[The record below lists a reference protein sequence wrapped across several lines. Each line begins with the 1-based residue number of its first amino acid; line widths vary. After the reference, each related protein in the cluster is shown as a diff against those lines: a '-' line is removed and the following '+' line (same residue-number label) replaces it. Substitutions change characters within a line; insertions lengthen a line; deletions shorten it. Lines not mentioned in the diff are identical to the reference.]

1 MVPEDLEFLMK
12 RARSE
17 DYSSVS
23 RKKKGGGGG
32 GEKLQLDNRTSNS
45 KRQIN
50 EIFFHPISIE
60 RLLGPTSLIQ
70 NG

>member
-23 RKKKGGGGG
+23 RRKKG
-32 GEKLQLDNRTSNS
+32 GEKLQLDNRISNS

-60 RLLGPTSLIQ
+60 RLLGPTSIIQ

>member
-23 RKKKGGGGG
+23 RRKKGGK
-32 GEKLQLDNRTSNS
+32 KLQLDNRISNS

-60 RLLGPTSLIQ
+60 RLLGPTSIIQ

>member
-23 RKKKGGGGG
+23 RRKRGGGG
-32 GEKLQLDNRTSNS
+32 KLQLDNRISNS

-60 RLLGPTSLIQ
+60 RLLGPTSIIQ